1 MDFEHRKQQDKQ
13 EDIQRI
19 SSDYTTRLQSTEKM
33 ATPKLRTHEHT
44 KLMQTSQEKSRSQK
58 ESTPK
63 YTITQ
68 PTPLY
73 ISQKYP
79 NPKDVTSN
87 IFPKSKEAF
96 EFTSTNPNPRNYQ
109 KQNDFTLEY
118 TQIER
123 NLNNQPMS
131 LAGTS
136 DGQTHS
142 YSTAHALQTYRSAE
156 HKGTQVGSAT
166 VSPDVVRSLTAGHI
180 TVPCVTSSQ
189 TIIQQCVIAKLD

>member
-13 EDIQRI
+13 EDILRGQPAMSR
-19 SSDYTTRLQSTEKM
+19 SSEKR

-44 KLMQTSQEKSRSQK
+44 KLMQTSQEKSPSQN

-63 YTITQ
+63 YTLTQ
-68 PTPLY
+68 KPTPLY
-73 ISQKYP
+73 NSQKYP
-79 NPKDVTSN
+79 NPQDVNSN
-87 IFPKSKEAF
+87 IFTKSKEAF